1 LLVIQKKISIYKA
14 LNGAEVAD
22 FKLQQFL
29 FEMAMANMKLS
40 KIEDAERNIV
50 EAEKV

>member
-1 LLVIQKKISIYKA
+1 
-14 LNGAEVAD
+14 
-22 FKLQQFL
+22 
-29 FEMAMANMKLS
+29 MAMANMKLS